1 MKARVDSFLV
11 RPRFQTTLLVMFAFT
26 GLALAGIG
34 LYGLISFL
42 VAGRTREIGVRIAMG
57 ATPLEVARLVVSDGV
72 RWTAAG
78 AILGIAASGALLRLL
93 QGLLYDV
100 KALDFDVVAGAV
112 GLLFAVAIAAAWLPA
127 RRASRT
133 DPMVAL
139 RHD

>member
-1 MKARVDSFLV
+1 VDTFLT
-11 RPRFQTTLLVMFAFT
+11 RPRFQTTLLLLFALT

-42 VAGRTREIGVRIAMG
+42 VAQRTREIGVRITLG
-57 ATPLEVARLVVSDGV
+57 ATPGGVARLVVSDGV

-78 AILGIAASGALLRLL
+78 TILGIVASVALLRVLK
-93 QGLLYDV
+93 GLLYEV
-100 KALDFDVVAGAV
+100 QVLDARVFAIATMVLV
-112 GLLFAVAIAAAWLPA
+112 AVAIFAAWLPA
-127 RRASRT
+127 YRASRT